1 MLLQSQS
8 EKELECIDQII
19 KDAMQNKSEG
29 NPTITDIL
37 HSYDNY
43 ISILCLSLL
52 IVQIR
57 TKLTPPL
64 YWDKVSTGEYSGYH
78 ENKGKHGLKSYLMTH
93 N

>member
-52 IVQIR
+52 IV
-57 TKLTPPL
+57 
-64 YWDKVSTGEYSGYH
+64 
-78 ENKGKHGLKSYLMTH
+78 
-93 N
+93 